1 MSVYPLVIFFWKDK
15 GKSSDRFGKEP
26 MPSVLFVIDNLG
38 PGGSQRYVA
47 EMARFAPSFGVT
59 PHVCSFR
66 GGDVFEAGLL
76 QIGVPVLITPFSK
89 LYGPDGLSALMKV
102 VRYIRNHRID
112 IVHTFQTN
120 PNILGTIAGKICGT
134 KVITSRRDM
143 GDFGMRG
150 SGRLASFE
158 TKVINRLA
166 NRIMANSQAA
176 LDAAVV
182 LEDIPRDK
190 MVLAYNGMDGERFS
204 PPKDRTPLRKALG
217 IEGDRC
223 VFGIVA
229 GHRKVK
235 AVEVALSAFRLVRDV
250 LPDALFLQ
258 VGDGPERG
266 YLEAEVRRLGLGDS
280 VRFMGV
286 RPDVERL
293 LPVFD
298 IFLLSS
304 KTESF
309 SNAILEAMAAG
320 LPVIATRVG
329 GNPECV
335 KEGVTGL
342 LVPSGN
348 PEEMAK
354 AMLTLARDPVLRRQM
369 GRLGR
374 ERILETF
381 SYQKSR
387 DKLRM
392 IYEDLLSAVP

>member
-1 MSVYPLVIFFWKDK
+1 MGSTREDK
-15 GKSSDRFGKEP
+15 
-26 MPSVLFVIDNLG
+26 MASVLFMIDNLG

-66 GGDVFEAGLL
+66 GGDVFEAGLTR
-76 QIGVPVLITPFSK
+76 IGVPVLISSFSK
-89 LYGPDGLSALMKV
+89 LYGPDGFSAFMKV
-102 VRYIRNHRID
+102 VRYIKKNRID
-112 IVHTFQTN
+112 VVHAFQTN
-120 PNILGTIAGKICGT
+120 ANIMGTLAAKLCGA

-150 SGRLASFE
+150 SERLASFE

-166 NRIMANSQAA
+166 DRIMANSQAA
-176 LDAAVV
+176 LDAAVA
-182 LEDIPRDK
+182 LESIPREK
-190 MVLAYNGMDGERFS
+190 MVLVYNGMDGERFA
-204 PPKDRTPLRKALG
+204 PPDDRTPLRKALG
-217 IEGDRC
+217 IKDDRC

-235 AVEVALSAFRLVRDV
+235 AVECAFAAFRIVKNTI
-250 LPDALFLQ
+250 PDAIFFQ
-258 VGDGPERG
+258 VGDGPERE
-266 YLEAEVRRLGLGDS
+266 YLKSEVNRLELEDS
-280 VRFMGV
+280 VIFLGV
-286 RPDVERL
+286 RPDVERI
-293 LPVFD
+293 LPALD
-298 IFLLSS
+298 IFVLSS

-342 LVPSGN
+342 LVPPDN

-354 AMLTLARDPVLRRQM
+354 AMLKLACDREMRHLM
-369 GRLGR
+369 GRSGR
-374 ERILETF
+374 ERILNTF
-381 SYQKSR
+381 SYEKSR
-387 DKLRM
+387 DELRRV
-392 IYEDLLSAVP
+392 YYDLLGS

>member
-1 MSVYPLVIFFWKDK
+1 MA
-15 GKSSDRFGKEP
+15 
-26 MPSVLFVIDNLG
+26 SVLFVIDNLG

-66 GGDVFEAGLL
+66 GGDVFEAGLIR
-76 QIGVPVLITPFSK
+76 IGVPVLITPFSK
-89 LYGPDGLSALMKV
+89 LYGPDGFHALWKV
-102 VRYIRNHRID
+102 VRYIRDHRID
-112 IVHTFQTN
+112 IVHAFQTN
-120 PNILGTIAGKICGT
+120 PNILGALAGKICGT

-166 NRIMANSQAA
+166 DRIMANSQAA
-176 LDAAVV
+176 LDAAVAI
-182 LEDIPRDK
+182 ENIPRHK
-190 MVLAYNGMDGERFS
+190 MVLVYNGMDGERFA
-204 PPKDRTPLRKALG
+204 PPDDRTPLRKALG
-217 IEGDRC
+217 IDDDRC

-235 AVEVALSAFRLVRDV
+235 AVEVALSAFRRVKDV

-258 VGDGPERG
+258 VGDGPEREF
-266 YLEAEVRRLGLGDS
+266 LEGEAKRLSLGDS
-280 VRFMGV
+280 VRFLGV

-293 LPVFD
+293 LPAFD

-335 KEGVTGL
+335 KEGETGL
-342 LVPSGN
+342 LVPSGS

-354 AMLTLARDPVLRRQM
+354 AMLTLARNPDLRRQM
-369 GRLGR
+369 GRRGR

-381 SYQKSR
+381 SYEKSR
-387 DKLRM
+387 
-392 IYEDLLSAVP
+392 EDLRRLYHDLLTG